1 MKFEYMGANW
11 KDKIRF
17 YWKLFYKLWDEFE
30 DLM

>member
-1 MKFEYMGANW
+1 MKFEYMEATI

-17 YWKLFYKLWDEFE
+17 YWKLFYKLWDKFE